1 MCHNNG
7 KSFPKTNRIIS
18 FVYIYIDLEMN
29 IHFVAFRSLGGN
41 KEKNDTNPA
50 DNSDLPFRNK

>member
-1 MCHNNG
+1 
-7 KSFPKTNRIIS
+7 
-18 FVYIYIDLEMN
+18 MN

-50 DNSDLPFRNK
+50 DNSDLPFRNQ